1 MRLKIKKRIL
11 VDVTLVESPY
21 RRPIVTAS
29 AKHYI
34 TQH

>member
-1 MRLKIKKRIL
+1 MRLKTNKRIL

-21 RRPIVTAS
+21 RRPTGIAS